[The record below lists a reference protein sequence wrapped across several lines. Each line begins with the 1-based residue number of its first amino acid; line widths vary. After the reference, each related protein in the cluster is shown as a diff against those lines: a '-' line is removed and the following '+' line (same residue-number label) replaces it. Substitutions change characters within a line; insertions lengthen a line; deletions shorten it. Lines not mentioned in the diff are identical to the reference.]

1 MPNLHHAIYEQH
13 LIMQW
18 PCVKACRC
26 FVHGQ
31 AVQQFFLCTQVVFV
45 YFMSPLY
52 VQCQRR
58 REKMLGSEY
67 CWKFGDS
74 KCRVPGDHG
83 SIGEGRYLPAVE
95 VTVNF
100 DQ

>member
-1 MPNLHHAIYEQH
+1 MGVYEKEAIVFSMAKLNNY
-13 LIMQW
+13 LYY
-18 PCVKACRC
+18 VYTFC
-26 FVHGQ
+26 FR
-31 AVQQFFLCTQVVFV
+31 F
-45 YFMSPLY
+45 FMSPLY